1 MASISNI
8 EQERAEFVATIGDK
22 ITAKVHAD
30 LAEGKTPAQI
40 RAEAA
45 KVLVSLGAGI
55 KDEFNN
61 MIATEGYKCRWRIK
75 AVKMTRIHI
84 LLDNPNAAKDPSDR
98 NLIQW
103 CRGNFELR
111 DKVLYK
117 LPEKDGE
124 PAKRVLWPSEVFD
137 TIARVHLKLIHAGR
151 DKIWP
156 EINKQ
161 YHGLNKEE
169 CQWVIDHCAY
179 CIANKATTTKA
190 PLEPIVVDEI
200 WKRVQIDLV
209 DMRHEPSGRYKWI
222 LHIKDHFSKFTFL
235 FPLVSK
241 HR

>member
-103 CRGNFELR
+103 CRGNFDYVLR
-111 DKVLYK
+111 CFTSSLRRMES
-117 LPEKDGE
+117 PQNASCGH
-124 PAKRVLWPSEVFD
+124 RRS
-137 TIARVHLKLIHAGR
+137 LILLRAYISSLFMLADIR
-151 DKIWP
+151 WP

-200 WKRVQIDLV
+200 WKRVQIHLV
-209 DMRHEPSGRYKWI
+209 DMPTSRLFIQLI
-222 LHIKDHFSKFTFL
+222 LHLQDHFSQFTFR
-235 FPLVSK
+235 SWSQSTGEY
-241 HR
+241 